1 MTDIIPVVQGQY
13 AGSSSSSEGSITD
26 LKGDEGWE
34 DAEDDLVE
42 EHFISLLD
50 DEVFP
55 NIKSMLEHCKTKHN
69 FDFLDLRQRVT
80 YAQPPLYLKPAR
92 TDSFLRSDFYDNIK
106 LVNFIRSQV
115 HSA

>member
-1 MTDIIPVVQGQY
+1 MSNTVPVAQY

-34 DAEDDLVE
+34 DAEDDFVE

-55 NIKSMLEHCKTKHN
+55 DIKSMLEHCKTKHN
-69 FDFLDLRQRVT
+69 FDFLELRQRVT
-80 YAQPPLYLKPAR
+80 
-92 TDSFLRSDFYDNIK
+92 
-106 LVNFIRSQV
+106 
-115 HSA
+115 